1 MKLPILLALFLVGCG
16 PLGGLGLD
24 DPSRMAYQP
33 PVARVGAD
41 QPTSLAA
48 VKGYVSSLG
57 WSLDE
62 VDEVH
67 GHVVAHVDTKD
78 GYTLQRDTW
87 TFYATPGFLS
97 VRRRMALGDTNGTSF
112 VTSAD
117 EVCAAY
123 TYASEETH
131 LTRIAGLIASAERAK
146 QPTRSAGTTDATLI
160 QANNP

>member
-1 MKLPILLALFLVGCG
+1 
-16 PLGGLGLD
+16 
-24 DPSRMAYQP
+24 MAYKP
-33 PVARVGAD
+33 PVARVSAD
-41 QPTSLAA
+41 EPTALAA

-62 VDEVH
+62 VDAVH
-67 GHVVAHVDTKD
+67 GHVVAHVDTRD

-117 EVCAAY
+117 DEVCAAY

-131 LTRIAGLIASAERAK
+131 LTRIAGLIASAEQAK
-146 QPTRSAGTTDATLI
+146 HSTQSAGTTEATLI
-160 QANNP
+160 QSNAQ